1 MIKFNFRL
9 SVKNNLGLFWFR
21 FTLHWNWFELSVC
34 HLVDQSGQG
43 AGGGV
48 KTMGLNVWVGGL
60 MRDTP

>member
-34 HLVDQSGQG
+34 T
-43 AGGGV
+43 GV